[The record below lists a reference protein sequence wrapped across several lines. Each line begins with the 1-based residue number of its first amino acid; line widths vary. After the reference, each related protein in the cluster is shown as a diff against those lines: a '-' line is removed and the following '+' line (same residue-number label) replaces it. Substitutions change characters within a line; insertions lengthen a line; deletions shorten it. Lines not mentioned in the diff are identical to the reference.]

1 MTSLKAD
8 AVSVGYH
15 NHPVVHDFTLSV
27 EPGQM
32 TAILGPN
39 GAGKT
44 TTLLALAGV
53 LKPLAGS
60 VQMYGKPAPKSLHA
74 RAREGLAFISETR
87 SVFMEL
93 TTLENLKV
101 GRCDVARA
109 LDIFPELGPLL
120 PKPAGLLSGGEQQ
133 MVTLVRALTRKPKI
147 LLIDELSL
155 GLAPKVVE
163 RLLDEVR
170 RAADES
176 KIAVVLVEQHIN
188 QALSRVDEA
197 VVLRRGR
204 VSLRGRSGE
213 LRNQKG
219 RIQDAYLSH

>member
-1 MTSLKAD
+1 MSILSAEG
-8 AVSVGYH
+8 VSAGYH
-15 NHPVVHDFTLSV
+15 GHPVVHDLDLSV

-44 TTLLALAGV
+44 TTLLTLAGV
-53 LKPLAGS
+53 LAPLEGS
-60 VQMYGKPAPKSLHA
+60 VSIYGKTAPKSLHG
-74 RAREGLAFISETR
+74 RAREGVGFISETR

-101 GRCDVARA
+101 GRSDVAQA
-109 LDIFPELGPLL
+109 LEMFPELKPLL
-120 PKPAGLLSGGEQQ
+120 AKPAGLLSGGEQQ
-133 MVTLVRALTRKPKI
+133 MLTLARTLTRKPKI

-170 RAADES
+170 RAATEL
-176 KIAVVLVEQHIN
+176 KVAVVLVEQHIG
-188 QALSRVDEA
+188 QALRRADDA
-197 VVLRRGR
+197 IVLRRGR
-204 VSLRGRSGE
+204 VSLRGQASDLRGRSDE
-213 LRNQKG
+213 
-219 RIQDAYLSH
+219 IQDAYLSH

>member
-1 MTSLKAD
+1 MTILKAD
-8 AVSVGYH
+8 AISAGYH
-15 NHPVVHDFTLSV
+15 GHPVVHDFTLSA

-44 TTLLALAGV
+44 TTLLTLAGV
-53 LKPLAGS
+53 LKPFAGS
-60 VQMYGKPAPKSLHA
+60 VQMYGKAAPKSLHA
-74 RAREGLAFISETR
+74 RARDGLAFISDTR

-93 TTLENLKV
+93 TTLENLRV

-109 LDIFPELGPLL
+109 LEIFPELKPLL
-120 PKPAGLLSGGEQQ
+120 AKPAGLLSGGEQQ
-133 MVTLVRALTRKPKI
+133 MLTLVRALTRKPKI

-170 RAADES
+170 RAADEA

-204 VSLRGRSGE
+204 VSLSGRADE
-213 LRNQKG
+213 LMNQTTK
-219 RIQDAYLSH
+219 IQEAYLSH